1 MVSLDEIRAAGN
13 ALAGRI
19 HRTPLLSSQALGQ
32 RAGCSL
38 FFKAES
44 LQKTGS
50 FKVRG
55 VFNKIRRLDDA
66 ERKAGLIAVSAGNHA
81 QALAYAAGREGL
93 KSTIVMPA
101 NASPA
106 KAEASRGYGAN
117 IVLHG
122 TVFDAFN
129 RMEELRREHG
139 YTLVHPYDDEAMIA
153 GHGTIGIEI
162 LEDVPDVDVVVVPV
176 GGGGLISGIAAAIKQ
191 ARPGVRVYGV
201 EPFGAAALTE
211 GLRAGKPV
219 RLEKVDTIADGL
231 AAPATGQHVLE
242 HVNAFVDDVVL
253 VTDDDIRDAL
263 RAILQRCK
271 IVVEA
276 AGAAAAAAVLANRIP
291 AIRNA
296 RVVAVA
302 SGGNIDLSRLQALLT

>member
-1 MVSLDEIRAAGN
+1 MVSLDDIRAAGE
-13 ALAGRI
+13 AIDGRV

-38 FFKAES
+38 YLKAES

-55 VFNKIRRLDDA
+55 VFNTLRGLGEPQRR
-66 ERKAGLIAVSAGNHA
+66 AGLIAVSAGNHA

-101 NASPA
+101 NASRA
-106 KAEASRGYGAN
+106 KAEATRGYGAHV
-117 IVLHG
+117 ILHG
-122 TVFDAFN
+122 TVFDAFT
-129 RMEELRREHG
+129 RMEELRREFD

-153 GHGTIGIEI
+153 GHGTIGLEI
-162 LEDVPDVDVVVVPV
+162 LEDLPDVDVIVVPV
-176 GGGGLISGIAAAIKQ
+176 GGGGLLSGVAAAVKQ

-201 EPFGAAALTE
+201 EPVGAAALSE
-211 GLRAGKPV
+211 GRRAGKPV

-231 AAPATGQHVLE
+231 AAPATGRHVLE

-253 VTDDDIRDAL
+253 VTDDEIRDAL
-263 RAILQRCK
+263 RAILERCK
-271 IVVEA
+271 IVIEP
-276 AGAAAAAAVLANRIP
+276 AGAAATAAVLADRIP
-291 AIRNA
+291 AIRGA
-296 RVVAVA
+296 RVVAIA
-302 SGGNIDLSRLQALLT
+302 SGGNIDPARLAALLS